1 MFNRRENE
9 KANRNETQRM
19 RTVTCGGIHKKRT
32 LFCVNVRTVVIKYN
46 EQKKNDMNFMK
57 LFRLSVCI
65 QAKMKD

>member
-46 EQKKNDMNFMK
+46 EQKKT
-57 LFRLSVCI
+57 I
-65 QAKMKD
+65 